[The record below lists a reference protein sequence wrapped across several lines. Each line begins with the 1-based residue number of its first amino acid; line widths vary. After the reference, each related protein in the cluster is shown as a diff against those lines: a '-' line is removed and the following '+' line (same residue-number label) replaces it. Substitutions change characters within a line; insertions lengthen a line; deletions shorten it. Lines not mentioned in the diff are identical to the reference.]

1 MNVVAIIPALNEEH
15 AIGKVVAEI
24 PRDLIDE
31 VIVVDNGSTDA
42 TAVVA
47 SAAGARVVSQPERGY
62 GAASMA
68 GVEAAPDA
76 DVYVF
81 MDGDH
86 SDVPTRLAEL
96 IEPIRRDE
104 VDVVFGVR
112 AGIVERGAMLWHQR
126 AGNMFMTWLIRRAS
140 GRPVHDLPSLKALRR
155 STLLSFDLR
164 ERTHGWPAELVTSA
178 ALSGARILE
187 IETGYRRRIGTSKV
201 SGSVR
206 GSALAAYRANAAI
219 VKVWLKYRRR
229 RQPLSR
235 D

>member
-1 MNVVAIIPALNEEH
+1 MRIVAIIPALNEAD

-31 VIVVDNGSTDA
+31 IIVVDNGSTDA
-42 TAVVA
+42 TAAVA
-47 SAAGARVVSQPERGY
+47 RDAGARVVGQPERGY

-68 GVEAAPDA
+68 GVDAAPDA
-76 DVYVF
+76 DIYVF

-86 SDVPTRLAEL
+86 SDVPARLTDL

-104 VDVVFGVR
+104 ADVVFGVR
-112 AGIVERGAMLWHQR
+112 AGNVERGAMLWHQR
-126 AGNMFMTWLIRRAS
+126 TGNIFMTWLIRRAS
-140 GRPVHDLPSLKALRR
+140 GRPIHDLPSLKAVRATTLR
-155 STLLSFDLR
+155 SFELR

-201 SGSVR
+201 SGSLR

-219 VKVWLKYRRR
+219 VKVMLKYRRR
-229 RQPLSR
+229 RG
-235 D
+235 

>member
-1 MNVVAIIPALNEEH
+1 MRIVAIIPALNEAD

-31 VIVVDNGSTDA
+31 IIVVDNGSTDA
-42 TAVVA
+42 TAAVA
-47 SAAGARVVSQPERGY
+47 RDAGARVVAQPERGY

-68 GVEAAPDA
+68 GVDAVPDA
-76 DVYVF
+76 DIYVF
-81 MDGDH
+81 IDGDH
-86 SDVPTRLAEL
+86 SDVPARLGDL

-104 VDVVFGVR
+104 ADVVFGVR
-112 AGIVERGAMLWHQR
+112 AGNVERGAMLWHQR
-126 AGNMFMTWLIRRAS
+126 TGNIFMTWLIRRAS
-140 GRPVHDLPSLKALRR
+140 GRPIHDLPSLKAVRATTLR
-155 STLLSFDLR
+155 SFELR

-201 SGSVR
+201 SGSLR

-219 VKVWLKYRRR
+219 VKVMLKYRRR
-229 RQPLSR
+229 RR
-235 D
+235 

>member
-1 MNVVAIIPALNEEH
+1 MRIVAIIPALNEAD

-31 VIVVDNGSTDA
+31 IIVVDNGSTDA
-42 TAVVA
+42 TAAVA
-47 SAAGARVVSQPERGY
+47 RDAGARVVAQPERGY

-68 GVEAAPDA
+68 GVDAAPDA
-76 DVYVF
+76 DIFVF

-86 SDVPTRLAEL
+86 SDVPARLADL
-96 IEPIRRDE
+96 IGPIRRDE
-104 VDVVFGVR
+104 ADVVFGVR
-112 AGIVERGAMLWHQR
+112 AGNVERGAMLWHQR
-126 AGNMFMTWLIRRAS
+126 TGNIFMTWLIRRAS
-140 GRPVHDLPSLKALRR
+140 GRSIHDLPSLKAVRATTLR
-155 STLLSFDLR
+155 SFELR

-178 ALSGARILE
+178 ALSGARIRE

-219 VKVWLKYRRR
+219 VKVMLKYRRR
-229 RQPLSR
+229 RG
-235 D
+235 

>member
-1 MNVVAIIPALNEEH
+1 MRIVAIIPALNEAD

-31 VIVVDNGSTDA
+31 IIVVDNGSTDA
-42 TAVVA
+42 TAAVA
-47 SAAGARVVSQPERGY
+47 RDAGARVVAQPERGY

-68 GVEAAPDA
+68 GVDAVPDA
-76 DVYVF
+76 DIYVF
-81 MDGDH
+81 IDGDH
-86 SDVPTRLAEL
+86 SDVPARLGDL

-104 VDVVFGVR
+104 ADVVFGVR
-112 AGIVERGAMLWHQR
+112 AGNVERGAMLWHQR
-126 AGNMFMTWLIRRAS
+126 TGNIFMTWLIRRAS
-140 GRPVHDLPSLKALRR
+140 GRPIHDLPSLKAVRATTLR
-155 STLLSFDLR
+155 SFELR

-201 SGSVR
+201 SGSLR

-219 VKVWLKYRRR
+219 VKVMLKYRRR
-229 RQPLSR
+229 RG
-235 D
+235 